1 MQATAGKETACALVF
16 STNLQC
22 NSTNPNLESFF
33 LSAGEPFVSL
43 LYFAQSH
50 GDVSQPYSCAG
61 ASAPPC
67 PGDRALHWFSWR
79 HSSHDGASSAPCVR
93 GRSDCGPNWQT
104 QPFQR
109 FQSSRY
115 NPTWPN
121 IYFLCFLQIH
131 IPSRFLRNRPQ
142 HTQEHFLFITM
153 RSFHDLVSRPSSPL
167 QGLMPSQKPLRQ
179 SRRDR
184 GVSTY
189 KATYWIQ
196 VQTKRTRSGLSSL
209 GASLYSKKP
218 NRPKQTSKLK
228 KQQQKP
234 LSLPPW

>member
-93 GRSDCGPNWQT
+93 GPVLIVAQIGRHSLFSAFSHPGIIPPGQIFTFCVSFKYTYPPDSYGTAPNTHRSIFCSLP
-104 QPFQR
+104 
-109 FQSSRY
+109 
-115 NPTWPN
+115 
-121 IYFLCFLQIH
+121 C
-131 IPSRFLRNRPQ
+131 
-142 HTQEHFLFITM
+142 
-153 RSFHDLVSRPSSPL
+153 
-167 QGLMPSQKPLRQ
+167 
-179 SRRDR
+179 
-184 GVSTY
+184 GVSMTLS
-189 KATYWIQ
+189 AGHPHPFR
-196 VQTKRTRSGLSSL
+196 VSCLPRSLSDRVDVT
-209 GASLYSKKP
+209 GG
-218 NRPKQTSKLK
+218 
-228 KQQQKP
+228 
-234 LSLPPW
+234 